1 MWLPGWSKWGV
12 ERDLLIFCWN
22 SAIWTRL
29 TANVAF
35 FMTQNILCTVSR
47 MLACAFCPLPSEEK
61 EQIDFCVYPVYIS
74 IYIGMTLI
82 CVPGFF
88 WTSWRIFTKL
98 MYVYTIKSW
107 LSLYDLDLFFK
118 VTLGL
123 KLPNLRKIMIVSAK
137 SPKLVN
143 ELWMNLYECNLGKK
157 TYFVTLTS
165 FHKVTKWLKL
175 QNLSKYNTVK
185 DWPCYIC

>member
-1 MWLPGWSKWGV
+1 M
-12 ERDLLIFCWN
+12 
-22 SAIWTRL
+22 
-29 TANVAF
+29 
-35 FMTQNILCTVSR
+35 
-47 MLACAFCPLPSEEK
+47 
-61 EQIDFCVYPVYIS
+61 DFCVYPVYIS

-98 MYVYTIKSW
+98 MCVYTIKSW
-107 LSLYDLDLFFK
+107 LSLYDTDLFFK

-123 KLPNLRKIMIVSAK
+123 KLPNLSKIMIVSAK
-137 SPKLVN
+137 SPKPVN

-157 TYFVTLTS
+157 TDLITLTS

-175 QNLSKYNTVK
+175 QNLSK
-185 DWPCYIC
+185 